1 MIMGCL
7 WIIGGGELE
16 LDFLQVGASGDFDW
30 LVIVP
35 GQPV

>member
-1 MIMGCL
+1 MAMRD
-7 WIIGGGELE
+7 WVIGADEAK
-16 LDFLQVGASGDFDW
+16 LDFWQVGASSDFDW